1 MNMMDEERAFEKL
14 VAWCSIAE
22 HCEGEAVDKL
32 MKWGVNPD
40 EQSRILAKLKLKNY
54 LNEERYCAAFVH
66 DKFKIQ
72 KWGRKKIAEELRL
85 KKVSRGSV
93 VDAMLTIDSDEYKQV
108 LLSILKS
115 RRRSIHG
122 ADEKDCM
129 QKLFRVA
136 MSRGFETGIIRENHD
151 PEGILEEGEDPSN

>member
-1 MNMMDEERAFEKL
+1 MMDEEKAYEKL

-40 EQSRILAKLKLKNY
+40 EQSRILTKLKLKDY

-66 DKFKIQ
+66 DKFKLQ
-72 KWGRKKIAEELRL
+72 KWGRRKIAEELRL

-93 VDAMLTIDSDEYKQV
+93 VDAMLAIDSDEYGQM
-108 LLSILKS
+108 LLSILRSK
-115 RRRSIHG
+115 RRSIHG
-122 ADEKDCM
+122 ADERDCR
-129 QKLFRVA
+129 QKLFRFA
-136 MSRGFETGIIRENHD
+136 MSRGFESAIIREYLD
-151 PEGILEEGEDPSN
+151 PEGILEEDDDSLI